1 MAQSLEVNIKTTS
14 DVPQAM
20 DKAKTATAGFSKQI
34 EDVNKRFSAG
44 FKDIFLSYFAPLA
57 LLHTAISL
65 ISSAIEKSKQDA
77 KEAKEFAEKSESDLL
92 NKGTKTTAQLN
103 KEQADRRNEEKL
115 AAAAPEVV
123 TGEFLR
129 RGSSTYDQGR
139 AQEAMRRY
147 DLSDKTFLED
157 VQGSLIYFGLSK
169 METNKKMQD
178 IVDQMALEEKQALDK
193 SKKTPGQEATSNE
206 LAGKSTTFKGPEGF
220 SNVVGM
226 GANPVMEAMTAQL
239 EETRKQTAILETISR
254 GPSGGVPVDFTKTPT
269 PSRAS
274 LLQGG
279 K

>member
-1 MAQSLEVNIKTTS
+1 MAQSLEVNIKATS
-14 DVPQAM
+14 EIPQAM
-20 DKAKTATAGFSKQI
+20 DKAKTATAGFAKQI

-65 ISSAIEKSKQDA
+65 ISSAIEKSKQEA
-77 KEAKEFAEKSESDLL
+77 KEAKEFAEKSDSDLL

-103 KEQADRRNEEKL
+103 KEQADRRKEEEL
-115 AAAAPEVV
+115 AAKAPEVV

-157 VQGSLIYFGLSK
+157 VEGSLIYFGLSK

-178 IVDQMALEEKQALDK
+178 IVDQMAKEEKDALDK
-193 SKKTPGQEATSNE
+193 SKKTPGQEANANE
-206 LAGKSTTFKGPEGF
+206 LAGKATSFKGPEGF

-239 EETRKQTAILETISR
+239 EEARKQTTLLETISR
-254 GPSGGVPVDFTKTPT
+254 GPTGGVPTDFTKQPT
-269 PSRAS
+269 NAASRRGS
-274 LLQGG
+274 N
-279 K
+279 